1 MKLNFLGACRQVGKS
16 CVLAQLAEVR
26 LLLDC
31 GLRVHT
37 EHLAPALQQHKFD
50 ACVLSHAHLDHS
62 GATPL
67 AAREGKGPVF
77 ATFPTIPITQ
87 LLLEDNEK
95 VSLRNHRALPFKK
108 QDVKRLHSKFF
119 GLPYGLPYEF
129 YDGTRF
135 RFVDAGHIIGA
146 SQVLVEHKGKRL
158 LYSGDLNG
166 GETRMHAPAQSP
178 EEEIDALI
186 VESTYA
192 NREHPPRDELERRF
206 VNEVQRCIDDDCVA
220 LLPCFAVGRTQ
231 EILQVLHANRLRGD
245 VFLQGMGA
253 TVSEI
258 SLDFPSYVKNAGML
272 NAALARA
279 KRIETRE
286 QRQRVVEKP
295 CAIVATAGMCLHPDS
310 FVHQANGVCHR
321 IKDVDFKVYS
331 ASKGKIVEEKVS
343 RRVVNPSPEKLV
355 ELRTSFSTIKCTS
368 NHEFMVL
375 DGLETRWKSA
385 AELNAGD
392 YVAVV
397 KCIPF
402 HGEEQELSGFVSVR
416 RTLQA
421 KKVRIPKKTNP
432 RFSQFL
438 GYFIGDGE
446 IKAGKMVRVTDKDEK
461 NLRFYSRLAKRV
473 FGIDGAIEVGERKRL
488 VFYAVRLAEFLKQI
502 EREKSPKRR
511 IPEFIQKS
519 SEESVAAFLRGLFDA
534 EGTVSVSTNRS
545 VSVYS
550 SSLDLIGVV
559 QLLLL
564 RFGVHAEHRVLR
576 KRANG
581 KTYEWRALRINKPE
595 ELIAFAKKIGF
606 SSEAKKKKLARL
618 LKLIG
623 GGYSHADTLQVPCG
637 ELYEIIKKALKTEK
651 LPWVFNRDYGL
662 YSTSKRHCTKN
673 LLEAVSRELSS
684 MKVREAKNLA
694 GEIRKLLKSKI
705 TFTKILE
712 KKLVKTDSEQ
722 VFDLTVPST
731 SNYVANGL
739 IVHNCDGGPV
749 LSYLQALNKRGNGEV
764 FLTGFQVPGTNGSL
778 LAAGEK
784 IWVNERSRREKI
796 VLPVQ
801 QFDFSA

>member
-16 CVLAQLAEVR
+16 CILAQLGEVR

-77 ATFPTIPITQ
+77 ATFPTIPIAQ

-146 SQVLVEHKGKRL
+146 AQVLVEHKNKRL

-166 GETRMHAPAQSP
+166 GETRMHAAAKPP
-178 EEEIDALI
+178 EDASEGVDALI

-206 VNEVQRCIDDDCVA
+206 CNEVQRCIDDDCVA

-272 NAALARA
+272 NAALNRA

-295 CAIVATAGMCLHPDS
+295 CAIVATAGML
-310 FVHQANGVCHR
+310 
-321 IKDVDFKVYS
+321 
-331 ASKGKIVEEKVS
+331 
-343 RRVVNPSPEKLV
+343 
-355 ELRTSFSTIKCTS
+355 
-368 NHEFMVL
+368 
-375 DGLETRWKSA
+375 
-385 AELNAGD
+385 
-392 YVAVV
+392 
-397 KCIPF
+397 
-402 HGEEQELSGFVSVR
+402 
-416 RTLQA
+416 
-421 KKVRIPKKTNP
+421 
-432 RFSQFL
+432 
-438 GYFIGDGE
+438 
-446 IKAGKMVRVTDKDEK
+446 
-461 NLRFYSRLAKRV
+461 
-473 FGIDGAIEVGERKRL
+473 
-488 VFYAVRLAEFLKQI
+488 
-502 EREKSPKRR
+502 
-511 IPEFIQKS
+511 
-519 SEESVAAFLRGLFDA
+519 
-534 EGTVSVSTNRS
+534 
-545 VSVYS
+545 
-550 SSLDLIGVV
+550 
-559 QLLLL
+559 
-564 RFGVHAEHRVLR
+564 
-576 KRANG
+576 
-581 KTYEWRALRINKPE
+581 
-595 ELIAFAKKIGF
+595 
-606 SSEAKKKKLARL
+606 
-618 LKLIG
+618 
-623 GGYSHADTLQVPCG
+623 
-637 ELYEIIKKALKTEK
+637 
-651 LPWVFNRDYGL
+651 
-662 YSTSKRHCTKN
+662 
-673 LLEAVSRELSS
+673 
-684 MKVREAKNLA
+684 
-694 GEIRKLLKSKI
+694 
-705 TFTKILE
+705 
-712 KKLVKTDSEQ
+712 
-722 VFDLTVPST
+722 
-731 SNYVANGL
+731 
-739 IVHNCDGGPV
+739 DGGPV
-749 LSYLQALNKRGNGEV
+749 LSYLQALNKRGKGEV

-796 VLPVQ
+796 VLPFSQ
-801 QFDFSA
+801 WDFSAHSGKKELLDYVKRVNAGRVFCMHGDAAVCVEFARELREQHGFDAVAPLEEEKFTV